1 MLSKDNILSFLLG
14 QHNLWENETR
24 HEAML
29 LFRSLYEKSPELR
42 EVLINYVLKGPS
54 TENVKEDLRDRLE
67 HDVFQI
73 LEYLQE
79 SGLELTASGKKR
91 LEEIKIKYPKLK
103 LRPDADISAPFYTE
117 WHKNPFTV
125 EEIYAKKPSE
135 LAKMLKDYE
144 GSLERS
150 RRDLC
155 ITVGMTCH
163 QYPEWTLEL
172 FSCLRNIIKELPSD
186 TINPIISGLQ
196 LSDEGDKAAWDKERG
211 QNLLN
216 ILEIMI
222 SERPEAEFW
231 TGLPSLLKN
240 WLKII
245 KIDVDFWGKLAKKL
259 VEVFTFFDYQR
270 EKEKIP
276 VEWFQR
282 SANHPYGDLTELY
295 LEHAYQLIMDQKEKG
310 IKFELDSKT
319 LDFFTY
325 TIKNYA
331 PGSRYGVCIL
341 GHWLGWL
348 EAVAPEWTEKN
359 LIPVFYWDDNKERA
373 LVSWSGYLWNR
384 RLSRSLSERFSDT
397 YLNAARHYKE
407 FANSEQEGLIVHIAG
422 LIWFKDIDI
431 SDLKEFVMM
440 IDGKGRREM
449 LWTWENHLEK
459 AQKEVAEDFWKRV
472 IIPYWD
478 WTQNRYFGLPNGNEE
493 KFSFWRLL
501 PFSRSLFPQAA
512 ERAIKFPPISIEDV
526 HIFPRKLVESGLSKR
541 YPEEFTN
548 FLIAF
553 IKVDRY
559 PNWHDEE
566 WQQLWKD
573 VKDSGAQNLNKL
585 EDELARKKIK
595 ISIERN

>member
-1 MLSKDNILSFLLG
+1 MLSKEEILNLLLG
-14 QHNLWENETR
+14 QNNLWEEETR

-29 LFRSLYEKSPELR
+29 LYKSLYEKYPESR
-42 EVLINYVLKGPS
+42 EVLIDHVLKGPP
-54 TENVKEDLRDRLE
+54 TENVEEDLKERLKY
-67 HDVFQI
+67 DVFEL

-79 SGLELTASGKKR
+79 SGLELTNSGKR
-91 LEEIKIKYPKLK
+91 QLEEMKNNHPKWELS
-103 LRPDADISAPFYTE
+103 PDADISAPFHIGRHE
-117 WHKNPFTV
+117 NPFTV
-125 EEIYAKKPSE
+125 EEIHSKKPSE
-135 LAKMLKDYE
+135 VSEILKSYE
-144 GSLERS
+144 GSWERS

-163 QYPEWTLEL
+163 QYPDWALEL
-172 FSCLRNIIKELPSD
+172 FGSLKNIIKELPAD

-196 LSDEGDKAAWDKERG
+196 LSDDVDKAAWDKEG
-211 QNLLN
+211 GHNLLN
-216 ILEIMI
+216 LLEIMI
-222 SERPEAEFW
+222 SEKPEAEFW

-240 WLKII
+240 WLKIL
-245 KIDVDFWGKLAKKL
+245 KIDADFWGKLAKKL
-259 VEVFTFFDYQR
+259 VEIFIFFDYQR

-295 LEHAYQLIMDQKEKG
+295 LEHAYQLIINQKEKG

-331 PGSRYGVCIL
+331 LGSRYGVCIL

-359 LIPVFYWDDNKERA
+359 LIPIFYWDDNKERA

-384 RLSRSLSERFSDT
+384 RLSRFLSEGFSDT
-397 YLNAARHYKE
+397 YLNAGRHYKE
-407 FANSEQEGLIVHIAG
+407 FANSEQEGLIVHVAG
-422 LIWFKDIDI
+422 LLWFKDIDI
-431 SDLKEFVMM
+431 SDLKDFATM

-478 WTQNRYFGLPNGNEE
+478 WTQKRYFGLPDGNEE

-501 PFSRSLFPQAA
+501 PFSYSLFPQAA
-512 ERAIKFPPISIEDV
+512 ERAINFAPTSIESEYL
-526 HIFPRKLVESGLSKR
+526 FPKKLLESRLSKS
-541 YPEEFTN
+541 YPEDFTN
-548 FLIAF
+548 ILVAF
-553 IKVDRY
+553 IRADQH
-559 PNWHDEE
+559 PEWHEEE
-566 WQQLWKD
+566 WQQLWND

-585 EDELARKKIK
+585 KDELARHKIK
-595 ISIERN
+595 IEEI

>member
-1 MLSKDNILSFLLG
+1 MLSKDNILTLLLE
-14 QHNLWENETR
+14 QDTLWDEETR

-29 LFRSLYEKSPELR
+29 LLRSLYEKSPELR
-42 EVLINYVLKGPS
+42 EVLIKYVLKGPS
-54 TENVKEDLRDRLE
+54 TQNVKEDVKDRLE
-67 HDVFQI
+67 YDVFQI

-79 SGLELTASGKKR
+79 SGLELIGSGKKR
-91 LEEIKIKYPKLK
+91 LEEIKIKYAKWK
-103 LRPDADISAPFYTE
+103 LRRDADILAPFYTE

-163 QYPEWTLEL
+163 QYPDWTLEL
-172 FSCLRNIIKELPSD
+172 FSCLRNIILELPSD

-216 ILEIMI
+216 ILEMMI
-222 SERPEAEFW
+222 SERPVADFW
-231 TGLPSLLKN
+231 TGLPSILKN
-240 WLKII
+240 WLKIL
-245 KIDVDFWGKLAKKL
+245 KIDTNSWRNLAKTL
-259 VEVFTFFDYQR
+259 VGIFAFFDYQR

-282 SANHPYGDLTELY
+282 SANHPYGDVTELY
-295 LEHAYQLIMDQKEKG
+295 LEHAYQLITDQKEKG
-310 IKFELDSKT
+310 IKFELDSET

-331 PGSRYGVCIL
+331 LGSRYGVCIL

-348 EAVAPEWTEKN
+348 EAVAPEWTEKD
-359 LIPVFYWDDNKERA
+359 LIPVFYWDENKERA

-384 RLSRSLSERFSDT
+384 SLARSVSERFSDT

-407 FANSEQEGLIVHIAG
+407 FAKSEQEGLIVHVAG
-422 LIWFKDIDI
+422 LIWFKNIDI
-431 SDLKEFVMM
+431 SDLRDFVAM

-478 WTQNRYFGLPNGNEE
+478 WSQKRYFGLSEGNEE
-493 KFSFWRLL
+493 KFSFWRLV
-501 PFSRSLFPQAA
+501 PFSYSLFPQAA
-512 ERAIKFPPISIEDV
+512 ERAIHFAPTSIENV
-526 HIFPRKLVESGLSKR
+526 HLLPKRLVESELSKK
-541 YPEEFTN
+541 YPEEFTS

-553 IKVDRY
+553 IKSDQH
-559 PNWHDEE
+559 PNWYIKE
-566 WQQLWKD
+566 WQQLWKE
-573 VKDSGAQNLNKL
+573 VKDCKARHLSKL
-585 EDELARKKIK
+585 RDEMARNNIK
-595 ISIERN
+595 IEEI